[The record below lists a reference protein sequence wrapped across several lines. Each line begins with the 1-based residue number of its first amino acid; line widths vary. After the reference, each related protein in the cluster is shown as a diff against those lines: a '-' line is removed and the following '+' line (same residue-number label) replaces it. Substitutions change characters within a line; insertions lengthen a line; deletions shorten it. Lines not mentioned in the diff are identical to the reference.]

1 VSSAGLVLA
10 AFIGAIIARRRTRRA
25 LRTIRSLQS
34 FAVLPTKPI
43 TVLGTLL
50 GAATANM
57 FGFTLQ
63 LFAFGLMIAMALEQT
78 LVDFCTHRLARGV
91 TMRAALAGGPLL
103 TLAAINIDETARI
116 ATMFGAFVST
126 LVFFLA
132 LSFMSKGGIGS
143 GDVRLAPVLA
153 MFLGWMGWSYVYIG
167 LASGFILGGIWAL
180 ALMFM
185 GKANRSSHI
194 PFGPFLCVGA
204 VATLFA
210 L

>member
-10 AFIGAIIARRRTRRA
+10 ALIGALVACRRTRRA
-25 LRTIRSLQS
+25 QRTIQSLQS
-34 FAVLPTKPI
+34 LSVIKTSPI
-43 TVLGTLL
+43 MIVGALL
-50 GAATANM
+50 GALTANT

-63 LFAFGLMIAMALEQT
+63 LFAYGLMIAMALEQT
-78 LVDFCTHRLARGV
+78 LIDFCTHRLARGV

-132 LSFMSKGGIGS
+132 LSLMSKGGIGS

-167 LASGFILGGIWAL
+167 LASGFVLGGIWAL
-180 ALMFM
+180 ALMIM

>member
-10 AFIGAIIARRRTRRA
+10 AFIGAMIARRRTRRA
-25 LRTIRSLQS
+25 QRTIHSLQS
-34 FAVLPTKPI
+34 LAVLPTTPI
-43 TVLGTLL
+43 MLL
-50 GAATANM
+50 GALLGLATANM

-63 LFAFGLMIAMALEQT
+63 LFAFGLMLATALEQT
-78 LVDFCTHRLARGV
+78 LVDVCTHRLARGV
-91 TMRAALAGGPLL
+91 TMRAALVGGPLL

-116 ATMFGAFVST
+116 ATMFGAFTAT
-126 LVFFLA
+126 LVFFLV

-153 MFLGWMGWSYVYIG
+153 MFLGWMGWSYVYIC
-167 LASGFILGGIWAL
+167 LASGFILGGVWAL
-180 ALMFM
+180 ALVVT
-185 GKANRSSHI
+185 GKANRSSRI
-194 PFGPFLCVGA
+194 AFGPFLCVGA

>member
-10 AFIGAIIARRRTRRA
+10 SIIGVLVARRRTRRA
-25 LRTIRSLQS
+25 QRTIHSLQS
-34 FAVLPTKPI
+34 LSVIRTTPI
-43 TVLGTLL
+43 MFVGALL
-50 GAATANM
+50 GAVTANM

-63 LFAFGLMIAMALEQT
+63 LFAFGLMIAMALEQS

-91 TMRAALAGGPLL
+91 TMRAALVGGLL
-103 TLAAINIDETARI
+103 LALAAINIDETIRI
-116 ATMFGAFVST
+116 ATMMAAFVAT
-126 LVFFLA
+126 LVFFLV
-132 LSFMSKGGIGS
+132 LSFISKGGIGS

-153 MFLGWMGWSYVYIG
+153 MFLGWLSWQHVYIG

-180 ALMFM
+180 ALIVT
-185 GKANRSSHI
+185 GKASRSSRI
-194 PFGPFLCVGA
+194 AFGPFLCVGA

>member
-10 AFIGAIIARRRTRRA
+10 AIIGALVARRRTRRA
-25 LRTIRSLQS
+25 QRTIFSLQS
-34 FAVLPTKPI
+34 LSVIKTTPI
-43 TVLGTLL
+43 MFVGALL
-50 GAATANM
+50 GAATANT

-63 LFAFGLMIAMALEQT
+63 LFAYGLMIAMALEQT
-78 LVDFCTHRLARGV
+78 LVDFHTHRLARGV

-116 ATMFGAFVST
+116 ATMFGAFIAT
-126 LVFFLA
+126 LVFFLV

-153 MFLGWMGWSYVYIG
+153 MFLGWMGWSHVYMG

-180 ALMFM
+180 ALVFT
-185 GKANRSSHI
+185 GKANRSSRI
-194 PFGPFLCVGA
+194 AFGPFLCAGA

>member
-25 LRTIRSLQS
+25 QRTIRSLQS

-43 TVLGTLL
+43 TVLGALL
-50 GAATANM
+50 GAATANT

-103 TLAAINIDETARI
+103 TLAAINIDETVRI

-153 MFLGWMGWSYVYIG
+153 MFLGWMGWSYVYMG

-185 GKANRSSHI
+185 GRANRSSHI

>member
-1 VSSAGLVLA
+1 VGLVLA
-10 AFIGAIIARRRTRRA
+10 AFIGAIIARRRVRRA
-25 LRTIRSLQS
+25 QRTIHSLQS
-34 FAVLPTKPI
+34 LSVIKTTPI
-43 TVLGTLL
+43 MFVGALL
-50 GAATANM
+50 GVATANT

-63 LFAFGLMIAMALEQT
+63 LFAYGLMIAMALEQT

-116 ATMFGAFVST
+116 ATMFGAIIAA
-126 LVFFLA
+126 LVFFLV

-153 MFLGWMGWSYVYIG
+153 MFLGWLSWQHVYIG
-167 LASGFILGGIWAL
+167 LASGFILGGIWTFAL
-180 ALMFM
+180 IVT
-185 GKANRSSHI
+185 GKASRSSRI
-194 PFGPFLCVGA
+194 AFGPFLCVGA

>member
-1 VSSAGLVLA
+1 
-10 AFIGAIIARRRTRRA
+10 
-25 LRTIRSLQS
+25 
-34 FAVLPTKPI
+34 
-43 TVLGTLL
+43 
-50 GAATANM
+50 M

-116 ATMFGAFVST
+116 ATMFGAFIAT
-126 LVFFLA
+126 LVFFLV

-153 MFLGWMGWSYVYIG
+153 LFLGWMGWSYVYIG

-180 ALMFM
+180 ALVFT
-185 GKANRSSHI
+185 GKANRSSRI
-194 PFGPFLCVGA
+194 AFGPFLCVGA

>member
-10 AFIGAIIARRRTRRA
+10 ALIGALVAGRRTRRA
-25 LRTIRSLQS
+25 QCTIQSLQS
-34 FAVLPTKPI
+34 LSVIKTPPI
-43 TVLGTLL
+43 MIVGALL
-50 GAATANM
+50 GALTANT

-63 LFAFGLMIAMALEQT
+63 LFAYGLMIAMALEQT

-103 TLAAINIDETARI
+103 TLAAINIDETTRI
-116 ATMFGAFVST
+116 ATMMAAFVAT
-126 LVFFLA
+126 LVFFLV
-132 LSFMSKGGIGS
+132 LSFISKGGIGS
-143 GDVRLAPVLA
+143 GDVRLAPMLA
-153 MFLGWMGWSYVYIG
+153 MFLGWLSWQHVYIG

-180 ALMFM
+180 ALIVT
-185 GKANRSSHI
+185 GKASRSSRI
-194 PFGPFLCVGA
+194 AFGPFLCIGA

>member
-10 AFIGAIIARRRTRRA
+10 AIIGAIVARRRARRA
-25 LRTIRSLQS
+25 QRTINSLQS
-34 FAVLPTKPI
+34 LVVLPTKPI
-43 TVLGTLL
+43 MLLGALL
-50 GAATANM
+50 GAATANT

-91 TMRAALAGGPLL
+91 TMGSALAGGLL
-103 TLAAINIDETARI
+103 LVLAAINIDETARI
-116 ATMFGAFVST
+116 ATMFAAFIAT
-126 LVFFLA
+126 LVFFLV

-153 MFLGWMGWSYVYIG
+153 MFLGWMGWSYVYMG

-180 ALMFM
+180 ALIVT
-185 GKANRSSHI
+185 GKAKLSHRI
-194 PFGPFLCVGA
+194 AFGPFLCVGA

>member
-1 VSSAGLVLA
+1 MSSAGLVLA

-43 TVLGTLL
+43 TVLGALL
-50 GAATANM
+50 GAATANT

-78 LVDFCTHRLARGV
+78 LVDFHTHRLARGA

-126 LVFFLA
+126 LVFFLV

-167 LASGFILGGIWAL
+167 LASGFVLGGIWAL
-180 ALMFM
+180 ALMIM

>member
-1 VSSAGLVLA
+1 
-10 AFIGAIIARRRTRRA
+10 
-25 LRTIRSLQS
+25 
-34 FAVLPTKPI
+34 
-43 TVLGTLL
+43 
-50 GAATANM
+50 
-57 FGFTLQ
+57 
-63 LFAFGLMIAMALEQT
+63 MIAMALEQT

-103 TLAAINIDETARI
+103 VLAAINIDETTRI
-116 ATMFGAFVST
+116 GAMIAAFFAT
-126 LVFFLA
+126 LVFFLV
-132 LSFMSKGGIGS
+132 LSFISKRGIGS

-153 MFLGWMGWSYVYIG
+153 MFLGWLSWQHVYIG

-180 ALMFM
+180 ALIVTR
-185 GKANRSSHI
+185 KASRSSHI

>member
-25 LRTIRSLQS
+25 QRTIRSLQS

-43 TVLGTLL
+43 TVLGALL
-50 GAATANM
+50 GAATANT

-63 LFAFGLMIAMALEQT
+63 LFAFVLMIAMALEQT

-103 TLAAINIDETARI
+103 TLAAINIDETMRI

-153 MFLGWMGWSYVYIG
+153 MFLGWMGWSYVYMG

-180 ALMFM
+180 ALMLM
-185 GKANRSSHI
+185 GRANRSSHI
-194 PFGPFLCVGA
+194 SFGPFLCVGA

>member
-1 VSSAGLVLA
+1 MSSAGLVLA
-10 AFIGAIIARRRTRRA
+10 AIIGAVIARRRTRRA
-25 LRTIRSLQS
+25 QRTIHSLQS
-34 FAVLPTKPI
+34 LAVLPTTP
-43 TVLGTLL
+43 LMLL
-50 GAATANM
+50 GALLGVATANT

-91 TMRAALAGGPLL
+91 TMRAALVGGPLL
-103 TLAAINIDETARI
+103 VLAAINIDETIRI
-116 ATMFGAFVST
+116 ATMMAAFFAT
-126 LVFFLA
+126 LVFFLV
-132 LSFMSKGGIGS
+132 LSFISKGGIGS

-153 MFLGWMGWSYVYIG
+153 MFLGWLSWQHVYIG

-180 ALMFM
+180 ALIIT
-185 GKANRSSHI
+185 GKANRFSRI
-194 PFGPFLCVGA
+194 AFGPFLCVGA

>member
-1 VSSAGLVLA
+1 
-10 AFIGAIIARRRTRRA
+10 
-25 LRTIRSLQS
+25 
-34 FAVLPTKPI
+34 
-43 TVLGTLL
+43 
-50 GAATANM
+50 
-57 FGFTLQ
+57 
-63 LFAFGLMIAMALEQT
+63 MIAMALEQT

>member
-1 VSSAGLVLA
+1 VSSAGLILA

-25 LRTIRSLQS
+25 QRTIQSLQS
-34 FAVLPTKPI
+34 LSVIKTTPI
-43 TVLGTLL
+43 MFVGALL
-50 GAATANM
+50 GAATANT

-63 LFAFGLMIAMALEQT
+63 LFAYGLMIAMALEQT

-116 ATMFGAFVST
+116 ATMFGAFIAT
-126 LVFFLA
+126 LVFFLV

-153 MFLGWMGWSYVYIG
+153 MFLGWLSWQHVYIG
-167 LASGFILGGIWAL
+167 LASGFILGGIWAF
-180 ALMFM
+180 ALIVT
-185 GKANRSSHI
+185 GKASRYSRI
-194 PFGPFLCVGA
+194 AFGPFLCVGA

>member
-1 VSSAGLVLA
+1 MLL
-10 AFIGAIIARRRTRRA
+10 GA
-25 LRTIRSLQS
+25 
-34 FAVLPTKPI
+34 
-43 TVLGTLL
+43 LL

-57 FGFTLQ
+57 FGLTLQ

-116 ATMFGAFVST
+116 ATMFGAIIAT
-126 LVFFLA
+126 LVFFLV

-167 LASGFILGGIWAL
+167 LASGFILGGIWAF
-180 ALMFM
+180 ALIVT
-185 GKANRSSHI
+185 GKASRSSRI
-194 PFGPFLCVGA
+194 AFGPFLCVGA

>member
-1 VSSAGLVLA
+1 VSSAGLILA

-25 LRTIRSLQS
+25 QRTIQSLQS
-34 FAVLPTKPI
+34 LSVIKTTPI
-43 TVLGTLL
+43 MFVGALL
-50 GAATANM
+50 GAATANT

-63 LFAFGLMIAMALEQT
+63 LFAYGLMIAMALEQT
-78 LVDFCTHRLARGV
+78 LTDFCTHRLARGV

-116 ATMFGAFVST
+116 ATMFGAFIAT
-126 LVFFLA
+126 LVFFLV

-153 MFLGWMGWSYVYIG
+153 MFLGWLSWQHVYIG
-167 LASGFILGGIWAL
+167 LASGFILGGIWAF
-180 ALMFM
+180 ALIVT
-185 GKANRSSHI
+185 GKASRSSRI
-194 PFGPFLCVGA
+194 AFGPFLCVGA

>member
-1 VSSAGLVLA
+1 
-10 AFIGAIIARRRTRRA
+10 
-25 LRTIRSLQS
+25 
-34 FAVLPTKPI
+34 
-43 TVLGTLL
+43 
-50 GAATANM
+50 M
-57 FGFTLQ
+57 FGLTLQ

-116 ATMFGAFVST
+116 ATMFGAIIAT
-126 LVFFLA
+126 LVFFLV

-167 LASGFILGGIWAL
+167 LASGFILGGIWAF
-180 ALMFM
+180 ALIVT
-185 GKANRSSHI
+185 GKASRSSRI
-194 PFGPFLCVGA
+194 AFGPFLCVGA

>member
-25 LRTIRSLQS
+25 QRTIRSLQS

-43 TVLGTLL
+43 TVLGALL
-50 GAATANM
+50 GAATANT

-103 TLAAINIDETARI
+103 TLAAINIDETVRI

-153 MFLGWMGWSYVYIG
+153 MFLGWMGWSYVYMG

-185 GKANRSSHI
+185 GRANRSSHI
-194 PFGPFLCVGA
+194 SFGPFLCVGA

>member
-10 AFIGAIIARRRTRRA
+10 ALIGAIIARRRTRRA
-25 LRTIRSLQS
+25 QRTIHSLQS
-34 FAVLPTKPI
+34 PSVIKTTPI
-43 TVLGTLL
+43 MFLGALL
-50 GAATANM
+50 GAATANT

-63 LFAFGLMIAMALEQT
+63 LFAYGLMIAMALEQT

-91 TMRAALAGGPLL
+91 TMRAALVGGPLL
-103 TLAAINIDETARI
+103 ALAAINIDETARI
-116 ATMFGAFVST
+116 ATMFGAFIAT
-126 LVFFLA
+126 LVFFLV
-132 LSFMSKGGIGS
+132 LSFISKGGIGS

-153 MFLGWMGWSYVYIG
+153 MFLGWMGWSHVYMG

-180 ALMFM
+180 ALVFT
-185 GKANRSSHI
+185 GKANRSSRI
-194 PFGPFLCVGA
+194 AFGPFLCAGA

>member
-10 AFIGAIIARRRTRRA
+10 ALIGALVARRRTRRA
-25 LRTIRSLQS
+25 QRTIQSLQS
-34 FAVLPTKPI
+34 LSVIKTSPI
-43 TVLGTLL
+43 MIVGALL
-50 GAATANM
+50 GALTANT
-57 FGFTLQ
+57 FDFTLQ
-63 LFAFGLMIAMALEQT
+63 LFAYGLMIAMALEQT
-78 LVDFCTHRLARGV
+78 LVDFHTHRLARGV
-91 TMRAALAGGPLL
+91 TMRAALAGGLLL
-103 TLAAINIDETARI
+103 TLAAINIGETARI
-116 ATMFGAFVST
+116 ATMFGAFIAT
-126 LVFFLA
+126 LVFFLV

-153 MFLGWMGWSYVYIG
+153 MFLGWMGWSHVYIG
-167 LASGFILGGIWAL
+167 LASGFVLGGIWAL
-180 ALMFM
+180 ALLIT

>member
-10 AFIGAIIARRRTRRA
+10 AIIGVLVARRRTRRA
-25 LRTIRSLQS
+25 QRTIHSLQS
-34 FAVLPTKPI
+34 LSVIRTTPI
-43 TVLGTLL
+43 MFVGALL
-50 GAATANM
+50 GAVTANM

-78 LVDFCTHRLARGV
+78 LVDFYTHRLARGA

-116 ATMFGAFVST
+116 ATMFGAFIAT
-126 LVFFLA
+126 LVFFLV
-132 LSFMSKGGIGS
+132 LSFISKGGIGS

-153 MFLGWMGWSYVYIG
+153 MFLGWLSWQHVYIG
-167 LASGFILGGIWAL
+167 LASGFVLGGIWAL
-180 ALMFM
+180 ALVII
-185 GKANRSSHI
+185 GKANRSSRI

>member
-10 AFIGAIIARRRTRRA
+10 ALIGALVAGRRTRRA
-25 LRTIRSLQS
+25 QCTIQSLQS
-34 FAVLPTKPI
+34 LSVIKTPPI
-43 TVLGTLL
+43 MIVGALL
-50 GAATANM
+50 GALTANT

-63 LFAFGLMIAMALEQT
+63 LFAYGLMIAMALEQT

-103 TLAAINIDETARI
+103 VLAAINIDETTRI
-116 ATMFGAFVST
+116 GAMIAAFFAT
-126 LVFFLA
+126 LVFFLV
-132 LSFMSKGGIGS
+132 LSFISKGGIGS

-153 MFLGWMGWSYVYIG
+153 MFLGWLSWQHVYIG

-180 ALMFM
+180 ALIVTR
-185 GKANRSSHI
+185 KASRSSHI

>member
-10 AFIGAIIARRRTRRA
+10 AIIGAIVARRRTLRA
-25 LRTIRSLQS
+25 QRTIQSLQS
-34 FAVLPTKPI
+34 LSVIKTTPI
-43 TVLGTLL
+43 MFVGALL
-50 GAATANM
+50 GAATANT

-63 LFAFGLMIAMALEQT
+63 LFAYGLMIAMALEQT

-91 TMRAALAGGPLL
+91 TMRAAIVGGPLL

-116 ATMFGAFVST
+116 ATMFGAFIAT
-126 LVFFLA
+126 LVFFLV
-132 LSFMSKGGIGS
+132 LSFISKGGIGS

-153 MFLGWMGWSYVYIG
+153 MFLGWLSWQHVYIG

-180 ALMFM
+180 ALIVT
-185 GKANRSSHI
+185 GKANRSSRI
-194 PFGPFLCVGA
+194 AFGPFLCVGA